1 MDEKKVNQ
9 TIGNASVNY
18 ADAIRSKYDSA
29 VSKASAPAASTP
41 AASATPATE
50 SASAENT
57 TETVVKPVY
66 TLSDPE
72 RVKAINDMYD
82 ANANAQKTALQE
94 SGAQALSDAQA
105 NRDKIAQTYQ
115 TQRNM
120 AAVNWERQRRNFLEG
135 ANISGVNTG
144 AGSQAELHMMGQGQQ
159 QQNTLGYQQAQAE
172 IAAERNIADIQR
184 QTQAAINEAVSKN
197 DYQRAAALLSE
208 YNEIYNRALKKAEA
222 LAQYGDFSGYSGIYG
237 DEVAENMKNNWLANN
252 PDLAYAMGLI
262 DQARRDE
269 LKSMMGSSGG
279 GGGGGGRA
287 RSLPNAEDEYRKQV
301 ASINRNQGL
310 YNAWVAT
317 GGSGPAKG
325 TNYSNAVLSQTGV
338 TERSATNK

>member
-1 MDEKKVNQ
+1 MDEKKVNDTLNTATQ
-9 TIGNASVNY
+9 NATSTT
-18 ADAIRSKYDSA
+18 
-29 VSKASAPAASTP
+29 VS
-41 AASATPATE
+41 
-50 SASAENT
+50 
-57 TETVVKPVY
+57 KPVY

-120 AAVNWERQRRNFLEG
+120 AAVNWERQRRNFMEG

-144 AGSQAELHMMGQGQQ
+144 AGAQAELHMMGQSQQ
-159 QQNTLGYQQAQAE
+159 QQNQLGYQQAQAE
-172 IAAERNIADIQR
+172 IAADRNIADIQR

-222 LAQYGDFSGYSGIYG
+222 LAKYGDFSGYGGIYG
-237 DEVAENMKNNWLANN
+237 DEVAGNMRNNWLANN

-262 DQARRDE
+262 DQGRRDD
-269 LKSMMGSSGG
+269 LKAKMGAGSSGG
-279 GGGGGGRA
+279 GGGGGRFT
-287 RSLPNAEDEYRKQV
+287 RNAADELRKQTWSL
-301 ASINRNQGL
+301 AKQAAGGDLQPGTPAHSAALSSMSKINF
-310 YNAWVAT
+310 
-317 GGSGPAKG
+317 
-325 TNYSNAVLSQTGV
+325 
-338 TERSATNK
+338 